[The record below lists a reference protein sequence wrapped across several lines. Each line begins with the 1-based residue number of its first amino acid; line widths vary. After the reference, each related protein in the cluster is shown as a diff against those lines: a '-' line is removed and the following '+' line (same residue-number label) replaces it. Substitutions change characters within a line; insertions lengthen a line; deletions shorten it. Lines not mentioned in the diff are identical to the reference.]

1 MDSDEKTYSGE
12 PVESGSDKSSRA
24 LLGIA
29 GATSCLAGTYVL
41 HSPTAAIDIAIAV
54 SGGVLII
61 CGLIAIGFTVLSAF
75 DH

>member
-12 PVESGSDKSSRA
+12 PVESASDRSSRA

-41 HSPTAAIDIAIAV
+41 HGPTAVIDIAIAV
-54 SGGVLII
+54 SGGVLVL
-61 CGLIAIGFTVLSAF
+61 CGLIAIGFAALSAF
-75 DH
+75 DR